1 MKKIINTLQQFQS
14 CALDRGISFDLDI
27 TVSPE
32 ETKARIAVHS
42 TATGIVDDQRY
53 MKATISSD
61 NDELFANAVLSSISS
76 FIDQISTSPTYNFKE
91 EE

>member
-1 MKKIINTLQQFQS
+1 MKRIINKLQQFQN

-27 TVSPE
+27 TVTPE
-32 ETKARIAVHS
+32 ETKARVAIRS
-42 TATGIVDDQRY
+42 TATGIVYDQRY

-61 NDELFANAVLSSISS
+61 NSEAYASIVISSISS
-76 FIDQISTSPTYNFKE
+76 FINQISTSPTYNQKE

>member
-32 ETKARIAVHS
+32 ETKARVAIRS

-61 NDELFANAVLSSISS
+61 NSEAYTSMVMSSISS
-76 FIDQISTSPTYNFKE
+76 FIDQISTSPTYNYKE

>member
-1 MKKIINTLQQFQS
+1 MKKIINTLQQFQN

-32 ETKARIAVHS
+32 ETKARVAIRS

-61 NDELFANAVLSSISS
+61 NSEAYASMVISSISS
-76 FIDQISTSPTYNFKE
+76 FIDQISTSPTYNYKE

>member
-1 MKKIINTLQQFQS
+1 MKKIINTLQQFQK

-32 ETKARIAVHS
+32 ETKARIAIRS

-61 NDELFANAVLSSISS
+61 NSEAYTSMVMSSISS
-76 FIDQISTSPTYNFKE
+76 FIDQISTSPTYNYKE

>member
-1 MKKIINTLQQFQS
+1 MKRIINTLQQFQS

-32 ETKARIAVHS
+32 ETKARVAIHS

-61 NDELFANAVLSSISS
+61 NSEAYASIVISSISS

>member
-27 TVSPE
+27 SVSHD
-32 ETKARIAVHS
+32 ETKARVAIHS
-42 TATGIVDDQRY
+42 TATGIIDEQRY
-53 MKATISSD
+53 MKTTISSD
-61 NDELFANAVLSSISS
+61 SDEKYVSYVMSSISS
-76 FIDQISTSPTYNFKE
+76 FIDQISTSPIYNYKE

>member
-1 MKKIINTLQQFQS
+1 MKKIINTLQQFQN

-27 TVSPE
+27 SVSPE
-32 ETKARIAVHS
+32 ETKARVSIRS

-61 NDELFANAVLSSISS
+61 NSEAYTSMVMSSISS
-76 FIDQISTSPTYNFKE
+76 FIDQISASPTYNYKE

>member
-1 MKKIINTLQQFQS
+1 MKRIINTLQQFQS
-14 CALDRGISFDLDI
+14 CALGRGISFDLDI

-32 ETKARIAVHS
+32 ETKARVAIHS

-76 FIDQISTSPTYNFKE
+76 FIDQISTSPTYNYKE

>member
-27 TVSPE
+27 SVSPE
-32 ETKARIAVHS
+32 ETKARVAIRS

-61 NDELFANAVLSSISS
+61 NNEEYTSIVMSSISS
-76 FIDQISTSPTYNFKE
+76 FIDQISTSPIYNYKE

>member
-14 CALDRGISFDLDI
+14 CALERGISFDLDI
-27 TVSPE
+27 SVSPE
-32 ETKARIAVHS
+32 ETKARIAIRS

-61 NDELFANAVLSSISS
+61 NSEAYASMVISSVSS
-76 FIDQISTSPTYNFKE
+76 FIDQISTSPTYNQKE

>member
-27 TVSPE
+27 TVNPE
-32 ETKARIAVHS
+32 ETKARVAIRS

-61 NDELFANAVLSSISS
+61 NSEAYASMVVSSISS
-76 FIDQISTSPTYNFKE
+76 FIDQISTSPTYNYKE

>member
-32 ETKARIAVHS
+32 ETKARVAVHS

-61 NDELFANAVLSSISS
+61 NDELYANQVLSCISS
-76 FIDQISTSPTYNFKE
+76 FINQVSVSPTYNYKE
-91 EE
+91 D

>member
-1 MKKIINTLQQFQS
+1 MKSIINTLQQFQN

-27 TVSPE
+27 SVDKD
-32 ETKARIAVHS
+32 ETKARVAIRS

-61 NDELFANAVLSSISS
+61 NDAEYVSEVVSCISS
-76 FIDQISTSPTYNFKE
+76 FINQISTSPTYKTE
-91 EE
+91 E

>member
-1 MKKIINTLQQFQS
+1 MKKIINTLQQFQN

-27 TVSPE
+27 AVSSE
-32 ETKARIAVHS
+32 ETKARVAIRA

-53 MKATISSD
+53 MIATISSD
-61 NDELFANAVLSSISS
+61 NSEAYTSMVMSSISS
-76 FIDQISTSPTYNFKE
+76 FIDQISTSPTYNYKE

>member
-27 TVSPE
+27 SVSPE
-32 ETKARIAVHS
+32 ETKARVAIRS

-61 NDELFANAVLSSISS
+61 NSEAYTSCVMSSISS
-76 FIDQISTSPTYNFKE
+76 FIDQISTSPTYNYKKE
-91 EE
+91 E

>member
-1 MKKIINTLQQFQS
+1 MKKIINTLQQFQN

-27 TVSPE
+27 TVSQE
-32 ETKARIAVHS
+32 ETKARVAIRA

-53 MKATISSD
+53 MKATFSSD
-61 NDELFANAVLSSISS
+61 NSEAYTSMVMSSISS
-76 FIDQISTSPTYNFKE
+76 FIDQISTSPTYNYKE

>member
-27 TVSPE
+27 TTTPE
-32 ETKARIAVHS
+32 ETKARVAIRS
-42 TATGIVDDQRY
+42 TSTGIVDDQRY

-61 NDELFANAVLSSISS
+61 NDEQYTNTVMSCISS
-76 FIDQISTSPTYNFKE
+76 FINEIGVSPIYNYKE
-91 EE
+91 D

>member
-1 MKKIINTLQQFQS
+1 MKRIINTLQQFQN
-14 CALDRGISFDLDI
+14 CAFDRGISFDLDI
-27 TVSPE
+27 TVSAE
-32 ETKARIAVHS
+32 ETKARVAIRS

-61 NDELFANAVLSSISS
+61 NSEAYASMVISSVSS
-76 FIDQISTSPTYNFKE
+76 FIDQISTSPTYNQKE

>member
-1 MKKIINTLQQFQS
+1 MKRIINTLQQFQS

-27 TVSPE
+27 IVSPE
-32 ETKARIAVHS
+32 ETKARVAIHC

-61 NDELFANAVLSSISS
+61 NSEAYTSMVISSISS
-76 FIDQISTSPTYNFKE
+76 FIDQISTSPTYNYKE

>member
-1 MKKIINTLQQFQS
+1 MKRIINTLQQFQS

-27 TVSPE
+27 TVSSE
-32 ETKARIAVHS
+32 ETKARVAIHS

-76 FIDQISTSPTYNFKE
+76 FIDQISTSPTYNYKE